1 MDDAMMTWA
10 KENGLEDL
18 YKQYLE
24 ECDEIAEQCEE
35 EGYPSHGSNYDL
47 RIENLQKS
55 YPELFAEQEED
66 LEREDNLKD
75 AEHPEVYNLTP
86 HAITMMKDIDGKM
99 EEVVQHPASMTLAR
113 CKTETVQ
120 IGEANGIPITATKF
134 GDVFVSRSEV
144 NEDGTKSQIE
154 VPFPEERSGRVYLVS
169 SLVAEALGN
178 RNDVF
183 IPNESVRDEQ
193 GRIIG
198 CQSYGRI
205 TPADHVKSNEEKVSV
220 DKKPD
225 NHTIKPFEA
234 KVVNLTPHAIT
245 MVGID
250 QNGNSYPAA
259 VYPASGDVARCE
271 EKTVKI
277 GSIDGVPITK
287 TQFGEVG
294 IVSKDGNHEP
304 MPPVKADTIYL
315 VSTRTAQA
323 MKDRPDIFIPN
334 ESVRDEQGRI
344 VGCKS
349 FGVLEP
355 DILREREMLQVE
367 ASIHT
372 EEVPLTH
379 AELEMCRDVLNRT
392 AHINDDG
399 DLLDE
404 NRKPVLTEDG
414 KTHNY
419 IFDRDMQQAMDLD
432 PSLHEAF
439 DHIQN
444 VPQKTLTLTEAML
457 LARDDDDLG
466 KCRMA
471 LEQTACINEKGDLL
485 DETMRPVLHDYGVP
499 YNFYSSDMQRSILLS
514 KPLRDAIKDVPQ
526 VDASILKAIEYL
538 PSVPEYTHEDIQMI
552 SDALVQEV
560 KYKDLLTHLDGLQQ
574 AAYVNKDGDL
584 LNKEMK
590 PILRD
595 DYDTPCN
602 IYDIKSLCIEIHD
615 PSIQKEI
622 QEILS
627 QFPSAESAELEAK
640 MRAEAE
646 QKQSLTNEEAG
657 SRDCPTLADVMRE
670 NVDLD
675 ACVDAIIQAE
685 YINADGYLLDE
696 NMHPV
701 LSENGDAF
709 NINDFDMQQ
718 AAAQNPLIQKT
729 IDRLPAAPEREVQT
743 LADAMRQAQEKDSRQ
758 QDLGHEE
765 QEMDQSDLKKND
777 IEL

>member
-1 MDDAMMTWA
+1 MSDAMMSWA

-35 EGYPSHGSNYDL
+35 DGYPAHGSNYDL
-47 RIENLQKS
+47 RIEQLQKS
-55 YPELFAEQEED
+55 YPELFAEQED
-66 LEREDNLKD
+66 LEREDHLQD
-75 AEHPEVYNLTP
+75 AEHLEVYNLTP
-86 HAITMMKDIDGKM
+86 HAITIMKGVDGKM

-154 VPFPEERSGRVYLVS
+154 EPFPEERSGRVYLVS

-205 TPADHVKSNEEKVSV
+205 TPVDHVKSNEEKVSV
-220 DKKPD
+220 DKKQG

-271 EKTVKI
+271 EKTVET
-277 GSIDGVPITK
+277 GLIDGVPITK
-287 TQFGEVG
+287 TQFGDVG

-349 FGVLEP
+349 FGVLDP

-372 EEVPLTH
+372 EEVPLTQ

-392 AHINDDG
+392 AYINDDG

-419 IFDRDMQQAMDLD
+419 FFDRDMQQAMELD
-432 PSLHEAF
+432 PSLSEAF
-439 DHIQN
+439 NHIQD
-444 VPQKTLTLTEAML
+444 VSKKTLTLTEAML
-457 LARDDDDLG
+457 LARDDHDLG
-466 KCRMA
+466 DCRMA
-471 LEQTACINEKGDLL
+471 LDQTVCINEKGDLL
-485 DETMRPVLHDYGVP
+485 DENMKPVLHDYGVP

-514 KPLRDAIKDVPQ
+514 TPLRDAIKDVPQ

-538 PSVPEYTHEDIQMI
+538 PKVPEYTHEDIQMI
-552 SDALVQEV
+552 SDAVVQNLQ
-560 KYKDLLTHLDGLQQ
+560 YKKLLEYRDLLSQ

-584 LNKEMK
+584 LDKDMD
-590 PILRD
+590 LVRD
-595 DYDTPCN
+595 GFGGECN
-602 IYDIKSLCIEIHD
+602 IYDIDMVCLDIHD
-615 PSIQKEI
+615 SSIQKEI

-627 QFPSAESAELEAK
+627 QFPSAESAELKVK

-646 QKQSLTNEEAG
+646 QQQSFMNEEVC
-657 SRDCPTLADVMRE
+657 SSDCPTLADVMRE

-675 ACVDAIIQAE
+675 ACVDAVIQAE

-701 LSENGDAF
+701 LSENGDPF

-729 IDRLPAAPEREVQT
+729 IDRLPNAPEKEVQT
-743 LADAMRQAQEKDSRQ
+743 LADAIRQVQEKDSMQ
-758 QDLGHEE
+758 QDLGHEDME
-765 QEMDQSDLKKND
+765 VDKQDKIKND
-777 IEL
+777 MEL

>member
-1 MDDAMMTWA
+1 MDDAMMAWA

-55 YPELFAEQEED
+55 YPELFAEQED
-66 LEREDNLKD
+66 LEREDHLQD
-75 AEHPEVYNLTP
+75 AEHLEVYNLTP
-86 HAITMMKDIDGKM
+86 HAITIMKDIDGKM

-154 VPFPEERSGRVYLVS
+154 EPFPEERSGRVYLVS

-220 DKKPD
+220 DKKQD

-271 EKTVKI
+271 EKTVEI

-287 TQFGEVG
+287 TQLGDVG

-349 FGVLEP
+349 FGVLDP

-367 ASIHT
+367 ASIDT
-372 EEVPLTH
+372 EEVPLTQ
-379 AELEMCRDVLNRT
+379 AELEMCRDVLTRT
-392 AHINDDG
+392 AYINDDG

-404 NRKPVLTEDG
+404 NRKPVLTED
-414 KTHNY
+414 
-419 IFDRDMQQAMDLD
+419 
-432 PSLHEAF
+432 
-439 DHIQN
+439 
-444 VPQKTLTLTEAML
+444 
-457 LARDDDDLG
+457 
-466 KCRMA
+466 
-471 LEQTACINEKGDLL
+471 
-485 DETMRPVLHDYGVP
+485 
-499 YNFYSSDMQRSILLS
+499 
-514 KPLRDAIKDVPQ
+514 
-526 VDASILKAIEYL
+526 
-538 PSVPEYTHEDIQMI
+538 
-552 SDALVQEV
+552 
-560 KYKDLLTHLDGLQQ
+560 
-574 AAYVNKDGDL
+574 
-584 LNKEMK
+584 
-590 PILRD
+590 
-595 DYDTPCN
+595 
-602 IYDIKSLCIEIHD
+602 
-615 PSIQKEI
+615 
-622 QEILS
+622 
-627 QFPSAESAELEAK
+627 
-640 MRAEAE
+640 
-646 QKQSLTNEEAG
+646 
-657 SRDCPTLADVMRE
+657 
-670 NVDLD
+670 
-675 ACVDAIIQAE
+675 
-685 YINADGYLLDE
+685 
-696 NMHPV
+696 
-701 LSENGDAF
+701 
-709 NINDFDMQQ
+709 
-718 AAAQNPLIQKT
+718 
-729 IDRLPAAPEREVQT
+729 
-743 LADAMRQAQEKDSRQ
+743 
-758 QDLGHEE
+758 
-765 QEMDQSDLKKND
+765 
-777 IEL
+777 

>member
-1 MDDAMMTWA
+1 MDDAMMAWA

-55 YPELFAEQEED
+55 YPELFAEQED
-66 LEREDNLKD
+66 LEREDHLQD
-75 AEHPEVYNLTP
+75 AEHLEVYNLTP
-86 HAITMMKDIDGKM
+86 HAITMMKDVDGKM

-154 VPFPEERSGRVYLVS
+154 EPFPEERSGRVYLVS

-178 RNDVF
+178 RNDAF

-220 DKKPD
+220 DKRQD

-271 EKTVKI
+271 EKTVEI

-287 TQFGEVG
+287 TQFGDVG
-294 IVSKDGNHEP
+294 IVSKDGDHEP

-349 FGVLEP
+349 FGVLDP

-367 ASIHT
+367 ASIDT
-372 EEVPLTH
+372 EEVPLTQ

-392 AHINDDG
+392 AYINDDG

-432 PSLHEAF
+432 PSLYEAF

-444 VPQKTLTLTEAML
+444 VPQKKNLTLTEAML
-457 LARDDDDLG
+457 LARDDHDLG
-466 KCRMA
+466 DCRRA
-471 LEQTACINEKGDLL
+471 LDQTACINEKGDLL
-485 DETMRPVLHDYGVP
+485 DENMKPVLHDYGVP
-499 YNFYSSDMQRSILLS
+499 YNFYGSDMQRSLLLS
-514 KPLRDAIKDVPQ
+514 TPLRDAIKDVPQ

-538 PSVPEYTHEDIQMI
+538 PKVPEYTHEDIQMV
-552 SDALVQEV
+552 SDAVVQNLQ
-560 KYKDLLTHLDGLQQ
+560 YKKLLEYRDLLSQ

-584 LNKEMK
+584 LDKDMD
-590 PILRD
+590 LVRD
-595 DYDTPCN
+595 DFGGECN
-602 IYDIKSLCIEIHD
+602 IYDIDMVCLDIHD
-615 PSIQKEI
+615 SSIQKEI

-646 QKQSLTNEEAG
+646 QQQSLTNEEAG

-670 NVDLD
+670 NADLD
-675 ACVDAIIQAE
+675 ACVDAVIQAE

-701 LSENGDAF
+701 LSENGDPF

-729 IDRLPAAPEREVQT
+729 IDRIPAAPEKEVQT
-743 LADAMRQAQEKDSRQ
+743 LADAMKQVQEQDSRQ
-758 QDLGHEE
+758 QDLWHEE
-765 QEMDQSDLKKND
+765 QEMGKSDPTKND
-777 IEL
+777 VEL